1 MAAKPKPWPIAQADF
16 LRRPMPT
23 SKQERYST
31 MKRYMVHNG
40 DDRYIVEARDLLHA
54 VSRFEKWAQLNNVSL
69 DRPTATMIDLSLSI
83 VKVI

>member
-1 MAAKPKPWPIAQADF
+1 
-16 LRRPMPT
+16 
-23 SKQERYST
+23 

-40 DDRYIVEARDLLHA
+40 DDRYIVKARDLLHA